1 MKTYQRIYAKIDL
14 DAVVF
19 NFKSIEQ
26 KLSADTKIM
35 AVVKADGYGH
45 GALEIAKT
53 LEGFDKLFGFAVATA
68 KEADEL
74 RESGIYKP
82 ILILGYTFEE
92 DYEELIRNQ
101 VRLTVYS
108 YEMAGQIAKAA
119 KAAGVTARIHIKI
132 DTGMSRIGYQATEES
147 ADEIA
152 KISTLKGIDVE
163 GIFTHFARA
172 DEADKTF
179 TLKQLRQFHN
189 MIEMLEERQIKIP
202 IKHCS
207 NSAGIAELP
216 QANMDCVR
224 AGIILYGLWPSD
236 EVKKDTIAL
245 KPVMELKS
253 RIIHLKTLEA
263 GRSISYGGTYC
274 LKEPRKVATVPVGY
288 ADGYPRSLSN
298 KGYVLIRGQKAPI
311 LGRICMDQFMV
322 DITDIKDARLLDT
335 VTLLGEDGG
344 SVLCMEELAAL
355 SGRFNYEFACDI
367 SKRVPRVF
375 YKGGKPVLSRD
386 FFEI

>member
-53 LEGFDKLFGFAVATA
+53 LEAFDKLFGFAVATA

-74 RESGIYKP
+74 RESGIDKP
-82 ILILGYTFEE
+82 ILILGYTFED

-108 YEMAGQIAKAA
+108 YEMAGQIAEAA
-119 KAAGVTARIHIKI
+119 KTAGVTARIHIKI

-152 KISTLKGIDVE
+152 KISTLKGIDIE

-179 TLKQLRQFHN
+179 TLKQLRQFHS
-189 MIEMLEERQIKIP
+189 MIGMLEERQIKIP

-236 EVKKDTIAL
+236 EVKKDSIAL

-253 RIIHLKTLEA
+253 RIIHIKTLEA

-322 DITDIKDARLLDT
+322 DVTDIKDVQVLDT
-335 VTLLGEDGG
+335 VTLLGRD
-344 SVLCMEELAAL
+344 L
-355 SGRFNYEFACDI
+355 SLI
-367 SKRVPRVF
+367 H
-375 YKGGKPVLSRD
+375 
-386 FFEI
+386 I

>member
-322 DITDIKDARLLDT
+322 DVTDIKDVQVLDT
-335 VTLLGEDGG
+335 VTLLGRDGAFFL
-344 SVLCMEELAAL
+344 SMEELSAI

-367 SKRVPRVF
+367 GKRVTRI
-375 YKGGKPVLSRD
+375 YDLK
-386 FFEI
+386 

>member
-14 DAVVF
+14 DAVAF

-53 LEGFDKLFGFAVATA
+53 VEGFDKLFGFAVATA
-68 KEADEL
+68 EEADGL
-74 RESGIYKP
+74 RNGGIKKP

-92 DYEELIRNQ
+92 DYVKLIQNQ
-101 VRLTVYS
+101 VRFTVYS
-108 YEMAGQIAKAA
+108 YEAAENLSKAA
-119 KAAGVTARIHIKI
+119 KKVGITARIHIKI
-132 DTGMSRIGYQATEES
+132 DTGMSRIGYQVTEES
-147 ADEIA
+147 ADEIV
-152 KISTLKGIDVE
+152 KISALSGIAIE
-163 GIFTHFARA
+163 GIFTHFAKA

-179 TLKQLRQFHN
+179 TFEQMRQFHR
-189 MIEMLEERQIKIP
+189 MTDMLKDRRLSIP

-207 NSAGIAELP
+207 NSAGIVELP

-236 EVKKDTIAL
+236 EVKKDSISL
-245 KPVMELKS
+245 KPVMEIKS
-253 RIIHLKTLEA
+253 RIIHIKTLTA

-274 LKEPRKVATVPVGY
+274 LKEPRKIATVPVGY
-288 ADGYPRSLSN
+288 ADGYPRSLSG
-298 KGYVLIRGQKAPI
+298 KGYVLIHGRKAPV
-311 LGRICMDQFMV
+311 LGRVCMDQFMV
-322 DITDIKDARLLDT
+322 DVTDIPDVKMLDT
-335 VTLLGEDGG
+335 VTLLGKDGEN
-344 SVLCMEELAAL
+344 SITMEELGEL

-367 SKRVPRVF
+367 GKRV
-375 YKGGKPVLSRD
+375 SRIYD
-386 FFEI
+386 SK

>member
-1 MKTYQRIYAKIDL
+1 MDKKKYGKMKTYQRIYAKIDL

-74 RESGIYKP
+74 RESGIDKP
-82 ILILGYTFEE
+82 ILILGYTFED

-108 YEMAGQIAKAA
+108 YEMAGQIAEAA
-119 KAAGVTARIHIKI
+119 KTAGVTARIHIKI

-152 KISTLKGIDVE
+152 KISTLKGIDIE

-179 TLKQLRQFHN
+179 TLKQLRQFHS
-189 MIEMLEERQIKIP
+189 MIGMLEERQIKIP

-236 EVKKDTIAL
+236 EVKKDSIAL
-245 KPVMELKS
+245 KPIMELKS
-253 RIIHLKTLEA
+253 RIIHIKTLEA

-322 DITDIKDARLLDT
+322 DVTDIKDVQVLDT
-335 VTLLGEDGG
+335 VTLLGRDGAFFL
-344 SVLCMEELAAL
+344 SMEELSAI

-367 SKRVPRVF
+367 GKRVKRI
-375 YKGGKPVLSRD
+375 YDLK
-386 FFEI
+386 

>member
-1 MKTYQRIYAKIDL
+1 M
-14 DAVVF
+14 
-19 NFKSIEQ
+19 
-26 KLSADTKIM
+26 
-35 AVVKADGYGH
+35 
-45 GALEIAKT
+45 
-53 LEGFDKLFGFAVATA
+53 
-68 KEADEL
+68 
-74 RESGIYKP
+74 
-82 ILILGYTFEE
+82 
-92 DYEELIRNQ
+92 
-101 VRLTVYS
+101 RLTVYS
-108 YEMAGQIAKAA
+108 YEMAGQIAEAA
-119 KAAGVTARIHIKI
+119 KTAGVTARIHIKI

-152 KISTLKGIDVE
+152 KISTLKGIDIE

-179 TLKQLRQFHN
+179 TLKQLRQFHS
-189 MIEMLEERQIKIP
+189 MIGMLEERQIKIP

-236 EVKKDTIAL
+236 EVKKDSIAL
-245 KPVMELKS
+245 KPIMELKS
-253 RIIHLKTLEA
+253 RIIHIKTLEA

-322 DITDIKDARLLDT
+322 DVTDIKDVQVLDT
-335 VTLLGEDGG
+335 VTLLGRDGAFFL
-344 SVLCMEELAAL
+344 SMEELSAI

-367 SKRVPRVF
+367 GKRVKRI
-375 YKGGKPVLSRD
+375 YDLK
-386 FFEI
+386 